1 MHLTSNTDEE
11 EEEEEE
17 EEEKEIDF
25 GALKSLSDDGID
37 MSFLDALKDK
47 YEKKEEEEDKENSD
61 PERKHRCDYPG
72 CDKAYTKSWEAI
84 Q

>member
-1 MHLTSNTDEE
+1 MHLTSN
-11 EEEEEE
+11 EE